1 MKLSY
6 NYHRELETLHVNCE
20 KPRSYFVPYAD
31 EKTALCG
38 NRAKSA
44 NLISLCGDWNFRFYE
59 SANNIDDFLADSFT
73 TDGFDKMTA
82 PRTWQ
87 SAIDKGYD
95 KAAYI
100 NDGYVFPI
108 DPPHIPTD
116 IPCGLY
122 VRDLFVDKEYLNK
135 KDVYINFE
143 GVDSCFYLFVNDKF
157 AGYSTVSHSTSEI
170 NITKL
175 LKAGKNTFKVL
186 VLKWC
191 VGTYLEDQDKLR
203 MSGIFREVYLLS
215 RDKKHIE
222 DIYLKPSLSEDYSEA
237 NITVEL
243 TAQKALAYEYKL
255 FDPDMKE
262 VVSGKGKT
270 DKNEVI
276 TLSSP
281 KLWSDEIPNLYTLVI
296 ICGSEYIS
304 LPVGLREF
312 KIVGKVIYING
323 KKVKARGVNRHDSHP
338 YLGYATPED
347 HMWRDLCIM
356 KAHNFNMVRTS
367 HYPPDPRFV
376 TMCDRIGMYVCDE
389 TDMETHGMGK
399 IRHWECLT
407 DSAEWTH
414 MFLDRVERMFE
425 RDKNHASVLM
435 WSLGNES
442 GVGDNQIKMY
452 EFIHSRMP
460 DAIVHCEDP
469 CRQYLF
475 DKPDPRVRKAPGDF
489 HNYTD
494 VFSVMYKPFDMSTE
508 LSSDPEKL
516 DIPFFQCEYSHAMG
530 NSPGDLKD
538 YWDIIYAND
547 GYFGGCIWEF
557 SDHSVA
563 CGENRYAAPE
573 FLYGG
578 DFGEPLYRHSGNFC
592 LDGLVYPDRRVSTG
606 MLEHKNVVKPFAV
619 ICDDIFG
626 GKFSILSRR
635 EFKNL
640 SDCDIFWKL
649 EQRGKTV
656 KQGRIASPDIAPR
669 ETKEFEIDLSGVD
682 KTLGGALTVSLKN
695 IDATPWADAGYEIGF
710 EQFYVAESA
719 EKAPLGAKAGGK
731 IEVVESDNVIK
742 IIDKK
747 TVYTFDKMSSLLSS
761 IVDNGREMLAS
772 PVTPTVWRAPT
783 DNDRSIR
790 IKWTEAGYNSA
801 VMTRHSLSLVSADAD
816 KVVLESHVVMGGE
829 VLRAPFIRM
838 NITYTVCSG
847 EGVVVDT
854 KAERLNVQVEKPG
867 PMLPRFGFEFK
878 MPEENE
884 RLVYFGRGPVESYI
898 DKRWASSQGLYE
910 TSVTDHFEHY
920 IKPQENMAHTDTEWV
935 SVSNLSGHGLSAVST
950 GKSFSFNCFH
960 YTSKQLT
967 NTPHDHQLRPLKETV
982 VNIDYRHSG
991 IGSASCGP
999 ELDPKYRL
1007 NEKNISFS
1015 FRLRPTFVND
1025 DDLFDEIGRK
1035 F

>member
-1 MKLSY
+1 MKFNY

-20 KPRSYFVPYAD
+20 KPRAYFIPYAD
-31 EKTALCG
+31 EKTALG
-38 NRAKSA
+38 NGRAKSA
-44 NLISLCGDWNFRFYE
+44 NLISLCGDWDFRFYE
-59 SANNIDDFLADSFT
+59 SANNIDDFLADGFSP
-73 TDGFDKMTA
+73 DGFDKMTV

-87 SAIDKGYD
+87 SVIDKGYD

-122 VRDLFVDKEYLNK
+122 VRDLFIDKDFLE
-135 KDVYINFE
+135 KDIYINFE
-143 GVDSCFYLFVNDKF
+143 GVDSCFYLFVNDSF

-175 LKAGKNTFKVL
+175 LKEGRNTFKVL

-203 MSGIFREVYLLS
+203 MSGIFREVYLLA

-222 DIYLKPSLSEDYSEA
+222 DIYVKPALNEDYSEA
-237 NITVEL
+237 KITL
-243 TAQKALAYEYKL
+243 DLSASKAVSYEYKL
-255 FDPDMKE
+255 LDPDGKE
-262 VVSGKGKT
+262 VASGKGKT
-270 DKNEVI
+270 GTEETVCVSD
-276 TLSSP
+276 P
-281 KLWSDEIPNLYTLVI
+281 RLWSDEIPDLYTLVI
-296 ICGSEYIS
+296 HSGSEYIA

-338 YLGYATPED
+338 YLGYATPAD
-347 HMWRDLCIM
+347 HMWNDLCIM
-356 KAHNFNMVRTS
+356 KAHNVNMVRTS
-367 HYPPDPRFV
+367 HYPSDPRFM

-389 TDMETHGMGK
+389 TDLETHGMGK
-399 IRHWECLT
+399 IQHWEGLT
-407 DSAEWTH
+407 DNADWTH

-425 RDKNHASVLM
+425 RDKNHASIIF

-452 EFIHSRMP
+452 EFIHSRMK

-489 HNYTD
+489 HKYTD
-494 VFSVMYKPFDMSTE
+494 VFSVMYKPVDMSTE

-516 DIPFFQCEYSHAMG
+516 DMPYFLCEYSHAMG

-547 GYFGGCIWEF
+547 GFFGGCIWEF
-557 SDHSVA
+557 IDHSVA
-563 CGENRYAAPE
+563 AGNDRYASPE
-573 FLYGG
+573 FIYGG
-578 DFGEPLYRHSGNFC
+578 DFGEPLYRHSSNFC
-592 LDGLVYPDRRVSTG
+592 LDGLVYPDRRPSTG
-606 MLEHKNVVKPFAV
+606 LLEHKNVVKPFAV
-619 ICDDIFG
+619 VDVDVLD

-640 SDCDIFWKL
+640 SDCDIFWKF
-649 EQRGKTV
+649 EQRGKIV
-656 KQGRIASPDIAPR
+656 KQGRIASPDISPR
-669 ETKEFEIDLSGVD
+669 ETKSFEIDLSGVD
-682 KTLGGALTVSLKN
+682 EKLGGALTVSLRT
-695 IDATPWADAGYEIGF
+695 IDATAWSEAGYEIGF
-710 EQFYVAESA
+710 EQFCVAESV
-719 EKAPLGAKAGGK
+719 EKDALLTKANGK
-731 IEVVESDNVIK
+731 LEVFENDEIIK
-742 IIDKK
+742 ISDKK
-747 TVYTFDKMSSLLSS
+747 TVYTFSKVISALVSV
-761 IVDNGREMLAS
+761 VDNGREMLAS
-772 PVTPTVWRAPT
+772 PMLPTVWRAPT
-783 DNDRSIR
+783 DNDRR
-790 IKWTEAGYNSA
+790 IKLKWIESGYDTAS
-801 VMTRHSLSLVSADAD
+801 MTRHSLNLVSADNTKA
-816 KVVLESHVVMGGE
+816 VLESSIVMSGE
-829 VLRAPFIRM
+829 VLRAPFLRM
-838 NITYTVCSG
+838 DITYTVCSG
-847 EGVVVDT
+847 KGLVVDT
-854 KAERLNVQVEKPG
+854 KAERLDVQVAKPG
-867 PMLPRFGFEFK
+867 PMLPRLGFEFK

-884 RLVYFGRGPVESYI
+884 KLVYFGRGPIESYI

-910 TSVTDHFEHY
+910 TSVNDHFEPY
-920 IKPQENMAHTDTEWV
+920 VKPQENMAHTDTEWV
-935 SVSNLSGHGLSAVST
+935 SVSNLSGHGLAAIST
-950 GKSFSFNCFH
+950 GKSFSFNCSH
-960 YTSKQLT
+960 YSSKQLT
-967 NTPHDHQLRPLKETV
+967 DTPHAYQLKPLKETV

-1025 DDLFDEIGRK
+1025 DDLFDEVGRK

>member
-59 SANNIDDFLADSFT
+59 SANNIDDFLDASFT
-73 TDGFDKMTA
+73 TDGFDKMTV

-87 SAIDKGYD
+87 SVIDKGYD

-108 DPPHIPTD
+108 APPMIPTD

-122 VRDLFVDKEYLNK
+122 VRDLYIDGDFLE

-143 GVDSCFYLFVNDKF
+143 GVDSCFYLFVNGSF

-175 LKAGKNTFKVL
+175 LKKGVNTFKVL

-203 MSGIFREVYLLS
+203 MSGIFREVYLLA
-215 RDKKHIE
+215 RDKEHIR
-222 DIYLKPSLSEDYSEA
+222 DIYLKPTLNADYTQASISIDLSSD
-237 NITVEL
+237 
-243 TAQKALAYEYKL
+243 KALKYNYKL
-255 FDPDMKE
+255 LDPDMK
-262 VVSGKGKT
+262 VISSGKGST
-270 DKNEVI
+270 DKKK
-276 TLSSP
+276 TLKIASP
-281 KLWSDEIPNLYTLVI
+281 RLWSDEIPDLYTLVI
-296 ICGSEYIS
+296 LCGSEYIA

-338 YLGYATPED
+338 YLGYATPAD
-347 HMWRDLCIM
+347 HMWKDLCIM
-356 KAHNFNMVRTS
+356 KAHNVNMVRTS
-367 HYPPDPRFV
+367 HYPPDPRFI
-376 TMCDRIGMYVCDE
+376 TMCDKIGMYVCDE

-399 IRHWECLT
+399 IMNWEGLT
-407 DSAEWTH
+407 NSPEWTH

-442 GVGDNQIKMY
+442 GVGINQIKMY
-452 EFIHSRMP
+452 DFIHSRMP
-460 DAIVHCEDP
+460 GAIVHCEDP
-469 CRQYLF
+469 CRQHLF
-475 DKPDPRVRKAPGDF
+475 DKPDPRVCQIAGDF
-489 HNYTD
+489 HKYTD
-494 VFSVMYKPFDMSTE
+494 VFSVMYKPFDVSAE

-516 DIPFFQCEYSHAMG
+516 DIPYFLCEYSHAMG
-530 NSPGDLKD
+530 NSPGDLKE

-547 GYFGGCIWEF
+547 GFFGGCVWELT
-557 SDHSVA
+557 DHSVA
-563 CGENRYAAPE
+563 SGENRYASPE

-619 ICDDIFG
+619 KDVDVLG

-640 SDCDIFWKL
+640 SDCDVFWKL
-649 EQRGKTV
+649 EQRGKIV

-669 ETKEFEIDLSGVD
+669 ELKSFEIDLSGID
-682 KTLGGALTVSLKN
+682 KTLGGALTVSLRT
-695 IDATPWADAGYEIGF
+695 IDATPWAGAGYEIGF
-710 EQFYVAESA
+710 EQFCVAEST
-719 EKAPLGAKAGGK
+719 EKAPLGAKSRGRL
-731 IEVVESDNVIK
+731 ELYEDDDVIS
-742 IIDKK
+742 ITDKR
-747 TVYTFDKMSSLLSS
+747 TVYTFDKASSLLSS
-761 IVDNGREMLAS
+761 VVDNGREMLVS
-772 PVTPTVWRAPT
+772 PMRPTVWRAPT
-783 DNDRSIR
+783 DNDRR
-790 IKWTEAGYNSA
+790 IKLKWIEAGYDTASN
-801 VMTRHSLSLVSADAD
+801 VLHSLECVSADES
-816 KVVLESHVVMGGE
+816 KVVLSSKITMGGA
-829 VLRAPFIRM
+829 VLRSPFLRLD
-838 NITYTVCSG
+838 ITYTVLAD
-847 EGVVVDT
+847 EGLVVDT
-854 KAERLNVQVEKPG
+854 KAERLDMQVGRPA
-867 PMLPRFGFEFK
+867 PMLPRLGFEFK

-910 TSVTDHFEHY
+910 TGVNEHFEHY
-920 IKPQENMAHTDTEWV
+920 IRPQENMAHADTEWV
-935 SVSNLSGHGLSAVST
+935 SVSNLSGHGLAAIALES
-950 GKSFSFNCFH
+950 SFSFNCSH

-967 NTPHDHQLRPLKETV
+967 DTSHDHQLKALKETV

-999 ELDPKYRL
+999 ELDPKYRI
-1007 NEKNISFS
+1007 NAKNIAFS
-1015 FRLRPTFVND
+1015 FRLKPMFVND
-1025 DDLFDEIGRK
+1025 ADLFEECGRK